1 MNLAWLSLAALIIA
15 IVLSCVT
22 QLNVGILGL
31 AFAWVLGVYV
41 AGLPLNDVLAG
52 FPVQLFLMLVG
63 VTLLFAQAQVNGT
76 LDRLSANA
84 VRLCGGNLGL
94 VPVMFFV
101 VACAIASLGPGHVA
115 TAAMLA
121 PMAMPMAARAGIPL
135 FLMAIMVG
143 NGAQAGSL
151 SPFAP
156 TGVIVSGIMG
166 RINMGGHEWYWYWT
180 SLAAHALI
188 AFGGYFLFGG
198 WRLFRRTYHDS
209 AIGGPGAGAFD
220 RKNWLTVAAIFGVIA
235 SVLAI
240 NANVGMAAFFAAGIL
255 AVLGVADHDQAVK
268 RMPWT
273 AIVMVTGV
281 TVLITLLEKT
291 GGLELFSAMLA
302 AVATPKTMTGVVA
315 FVTGVISVFSSTSG
329 VVLPAFLPTIPSVI
343 ARLGGGDP
351 LALAAS
357 MNIGSHLVDMSPLS
371 TTGAVCMAGIHDPK
385 DFKATYNK
393 LLAWGAAMTVVGAIG
408 CYLFF

>member
-1 MNLAWLSLAALIIA
+1 MNLAWLSLAALLIA

-22 QLNVGILGL
+22 QLNVGVLGL
-31 AFAWVLGVYV
+31 AFAWVLGVYI
-41 AGLPLNDVLAG
+41 AGMSLNDVLAG

-76 LDRLSANA
+76 LDKLSTSA
-84 VRLCGGNLGL
+84 VKLCGGNVGL

-101 VACAIASLGPGHVA
+101 VACTIASLGPGHIA

-156 TGVIVSGIMG
+156 TGVIVSGIME
-166 RINMGGHEWYWYWT
+166 RINLGGHEWYWYWT
-180 SLAAHALI
+180 ALAAHAVI
-188 AFGGYFLFGG
+188 AFGAYFLFGG
-198 WRLFRRTYHDS
+198 WRLFTRTYHDGEAQKTS
-209 AIGGPGAGAFD
+209 AFD
-220 RKNWLTVAAIFGVIA
+220 GRNWATLTAILGVIVA
-235 SVLAI
+235 VLAV
-240 NANVGMAAFFAAGIL
+240 NANVGMAALFAAALL
-255 AVLGVADHDQAVK
+255 AVFGVADHEQAVK

-273 AIVMVTGV
+273 AIVMVSGV
-281 TVLITLLEKT
+281 TVLISLLEKT

-302 AVATPKTMTGVVA
+302 AVATPSTMTGVVA

-385 DFKATYNK
+385 DFKDTYNK
-393 LLAWGAAMTVVGAIG
+393 MLAWGAAMTVVGAVL
-408 CYLFF
+408 CYLVF

>member
-1 MNLAWLSLAALIIA
+1 
-15 IVLSCVT
+15 
-22 QLNVGILGL
+22 
-31 AFAWVLGVYV
+31 
-41 AGLPLNDVLAG
+41 VLAG
-52 FPVQLFLMLVG
+52 FPVQLFVMLAG

-76 LDRLSANA
+76 LDKLSASA
-84 VRLCGGNLGL
+84 VKLCGGNLGV
-94 VPVMFFV
+94 VPVMFFI
-101 VACAIASLGPGHVA
+101 VASVIASLGPGHIS

-156 TGVIVSGIMG
+156 TGVIVAGIMN
-166 RINMGGHEWYWYWT
+166 RINLGGHEWYWFGTAY
-180 SLAAHALI
+180 AAHAI
-188 AFGGYFLFGG
+188 ISFGAYFLFGG
-198 WRLFRRTYHDS
+198 WRLFKRTYHDDVAVS
-209 AIGGPGAGAFD
+209 PESSSFD
-220 RKNWLTVAAIFGVIA
+220 RNNWLTLAAIFGVIA

-240 NANVGMAAFFAAGIL
+240 NANVGMAAFFGAGAL
-255 AVLGVADHDQAVK
+255 AVLGAADHEQAVK
-268 RMPWT
+268 KMPWT
-273 AIVMVTGV
+273 AILMVTGV
-281 TVLITLLEKT
+281 SVLIALLEKT

-302 AVATPKTMTGVVA
+302 AVATPSTVTGVVA

-329 VVLPAFLPTIPSVI
+329 VVLPAFLPTVPSIVT
-343 ARLGGGDP
+343 RLGGGDP
-351 LALAAS
+351 LAIIAS

-385 DFKATYNK
+385 QFKSVYNK
-393 LLAWGAAMTVVGAIG
+393 MLLWGASMTVVGAIG